1 MQIVFNGLKQGVKL
15 EEKGK
20 RGRFDFGDRLRRIP
34 VVSARE
40 CNTVSYEGI
49 EARTQAE
56 TLLQLLR
63 FEAHLKHICQ
73 RLAMNKIA

>member
-1 MQIVFNGLKQGVKL
+1 MQMIFNGLKQGVKL

-34 VVSARE
+34 VVPARE

-56 TLLQLLR
+56 TPPQLLR
-63 FEAHLKHICQ
+63 FRGSFKTYTSAPGNE
-73 RLAMNKIA
+73 

>member
-1 MQIVFNGLKQGVKL
+1 MQMIFNGLEQGVRL

-20 RGRFDFGDRLRRIP
+20 RGRFDSGDRLRRIS

-40 CNTVSYEGI
+40 CNAVSYEGI

-56 TLLQLLR
+56 TSLQLLR
-63 FEAHLKHICQ
+63 FEAHLKHICY
-73 RLAMNKIA
+73 RLATKKTT